1 MKSRK
6 ASASAA
12 KNDEVPPPELIHA
25 SSKRRRTSSRRIDI
39 VSNPAFTA
47 RRAHHER
54 CTATVNRNP
63 ALCGNVSRQ
72 ARSAGPRPSERKG
85 SLPSVDRTNR
95 PSAAWNSSSG
105 ISAFPAPV
113 PNCTGPHQ
121 FLGNPLGTKAGREF
135 FQHLEN
141 HAGHVGSAGQHVL
154 QQLPHAL
161 RHSGVV
167 PIHPK
172 AVPRRSAGDVYFND
186 PGQPHPVDDCK
197 WVESVI
203 QRIAI
208 NIVKIEQLVTT
219 APRHDGADQPHVVT
233 TIAIDP
239 TTPPPDLAHAPPHD

>member
-25 SSKRRRTSSRRIDI
+25 SSKRRRTSSGRIDI

-54 CTATVNRNP
+54 CTATVNRNA

-113 PNCTGPHQ
+113 PNCASPHQ
-121 FLGNPLGTKAGREF
+121 FLGNPLGPKAVREF

-141 HAGHVGSAGQHVL
+141 HPSHIAGPGR
-154 QQLPHAL
+154 HAL
-161 RHSGVV
+161 RHL
-167 PIHPK
+167 H
-172 AVPRRSAGDVYFND
+172 
-186 PGQPHPVDDCK
+186 H
-197 WVESVI
+197 
-203 QRIAI
+203 
-208 NIVKIEQLVTT
+208 
-219 APRHDGADQPHVVT
+219 
-233 TIAIDP
+233 
-239 TTPPPDLAHAPPHD
+239 AH